1 MYQSFQT
8 MPDHARVWVYQ
19 ANRAFTATEL
29 QTINQ
34 LLTDFA
40 NTWDSHGKGI
50 LASFSIEYSQF
61 IVLTADETVTAAS
74 GCSIDKSV
82 GAIREIEK
90 LTGVT
95 LLDRSQI
102 AFLQNQQIQTV
113 NLAGLK
119 QKIAEGVVLPDT
131 VLFDNTCTN
140 LGIWRTSWRNAA
152 KNTWAKRLFESVSV

>member
-19 ANRAFTATEL
+19 ANRAFTASEL
-29 QTINQ
+29 DSINQ

-50 LASFSIEYSQF
+50 LASFSIEHNQF

-119 QKIAEGVVLPDT
+119 QKIAEGVVQPDT

-140 LGIWRTSWRNAA
+140 LGVWRVSWRNAA
-152 KNTWAKRLFESVSV
+152 KNTWAKRLFEGVSA

>member
-50 LASFSIEYSQF
+50 LASFSIEHNQF
-61 IVLTADETVTAAS
+61 IIISADETVTAAS

-90 LTGVT
+90 QTGVT
-95 LLDRSQI
+95 LLDRSQV
-102 AFLQNQQIQTV
+102 AYLHNDQVQTV
-113 NLAGLK
+113 SLAGLK
-119 QKIAEGVVLPDT
+119 QKIAEGAVQPDT
-131 VLFDNTCTN
+131 VLFDNTCVS
-140 LGIWRTSWRNAA
+140 LGVWRNSWRNAA
-152 KNTWAKRLFESVSV
+152 KNTWAKRFFDTVSV